1 MSNVSP
7 GASSPD
13 THLLAWR
20 ELTPEQLAAWSGF
33 LWAHAQVVRTLDR
46 ELEREH
52 GIPLASFDV
61 LFQLSIARNQRLSMS
76 ELADAIVLSPSG
88 LTGLVDRLQSGGL
101 VDRELTEVDPREVNV
116 RITDRGSEILA
127 QVTHTHISGIKK
139 HFLERLSNKQ
149 TEQLAMIWY
158 ALGAR

>member
-1 MSNVSP
+1 MSDPSP

-33 LWAHAQVVRTLDR
+33 LWAHAQVVRALDR

-61 LFQLSIARNQRLSMS
+61 LFQLSIAQNQRLSMS
-76 ELADAIVLSPSG
+76 DLADAIVLSRSG

-101 VDRELTEVDPREVNV
+101 VERELSEVDPREVYV
-116 RITDRGSEILA
+116 RITDRGAEILA
-127 QVTHTHISGIKK
+127 RVTPTHISGIKK
-139 HFLERLSNKQ
+139 QFLERLSDKQ
-149 TEQLAMIWY
+149 TKQLAVIWQ
-158 ALGAR
+158 ALLGQ

>member
-1 MSNVSP
+1 
-7 GASSPD
+7 
-13 THLLAWR
+13 
-20 ELTPEQLAAWSGF
+20 
-33 LWAHAQVVRTLDR
+33 
-46 ELEREH
+46 
-52 GIPLASFDV
+52 
-61 LFQLSIARNQRLSMS
+61 LSMS

-101 VDRELTEVDPREVNV
+101 VDRELSEVDPREVYV

-127 QVTHTHISGIKK
+127 QVTQTHISGIKK
-139 HFLERLSNKQ
+139 HFLERLSKKQ

>member
-1 MSNVSP
+1 MSDPSP

-33 LWAHAQVVRTLDR
+33 LWAHAQVVRALDR

-61 LFQLSIARNQRLSMS
+61 LFQLSIAQNQRLSMS
-76 ELADAIVLSPSG
+76 DLADAIVLSRSG

-101 VDRELTEVDPREVNV
+101 VERELSEVDPREVYV
-116 RITDRGSEILA
+116 RITDRGAEILA
-127 QVTHTHISGIKK
+127 QVTPTHISGIKK
-139 HFLERLSNKQ
+139 QFLERLSDKQ
-149 TEQLAMIWY
+149 TKQLAVIWQ
-158 ALGAR
+158 ALLGQ